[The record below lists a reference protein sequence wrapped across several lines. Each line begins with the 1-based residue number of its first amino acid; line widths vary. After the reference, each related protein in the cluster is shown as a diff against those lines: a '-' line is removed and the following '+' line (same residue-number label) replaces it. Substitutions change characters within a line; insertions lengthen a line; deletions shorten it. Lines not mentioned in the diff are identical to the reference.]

1 MRVEHHPAV
10 ELELAEIRDFYN
22 ERVPGLGGKF
32 LEEFDQQIQRV
43 ALMPTRWMVVERDI
57 RRALMRRFPYVIYFR
72 IAEADLI
79 RVTAIKH
86 EKRHPRLGGDR
97 L

>member
-32 LEEFDQQIQRV
+32 VEEFDRQIKRV

-72 IAEADLI
+72 IAGVDLI

-86 EKRHPRLGGDR
+86 EKRHPRLGRDR
-97 L
+97 V

>member
-22 ERVPGLGGKF
+22 ERVPGLGGRF
-32 LEEFDQQIQRV
+32 VEEFDRQIKRV
-43 ALMPTRWMVVERDI
+43 AAMPTRWLVIERDI

-72 IAEADLI
+72 IAGVDLI

-86 EKRHPRLGGDR
+86 EKRHPRLGRDR
-97 L
+97 G

>member
-10 ELELAEIRDFYN
+10 ELEL
-22 ERVPGLGGKF
+22 
-32 LEEFDQQIQRV
+32 
-43 ALMPTRWMVVERDI
+43 
-57 RRALMRRFPYVIYFR
+57 
-72 IAEADLI
+72 AEADLI

>member
-43 ALMPTRWMVVERDI
+43 ALTPTRWMVV
-57 RRALMRRFPYVIYFR
+57 
-72 IAEADLI
+72 
-79 RVTAIKH
+79 
-86 EKRHPRLGGDR
+86 
-97 L
+97 